1 MTISGLKV
9 ARARFAF
16 PIVAALAMCAASGAW
31 AQQKQKVSFSAP
43 AASTKYTQQHAIDV
57 GDAPGHQVRVFELQ
71 RTYGKDGPMIEG
83 VRVKE
88 SWTRGMT
95 DFTDLNGPGVSYT
108 TYNMD
113 NGDKIYS
120 RGTFE
125 AHRIAGSEG
134 KYTLK
139 NIGAGTITGGTGKF
153 QAIRGVARSENLA
166 DPKAGV
172 NESKGEIEYWMEK

>member
-1 MTISGLKV
+1 MTSSNLQV
-9 ARARFAF
+9 ARLSSAILMAGAFA
-16 PIVAALAMCAASGAW
+16 VCATPGAW
-31 AQQKQKVSFSAP
+31 AQDKQKALFNTP
-43 AASTKYTQQHAIDV
+43 AANTKYTQQHAIDV

-71 RTYGKDGPMIEG
+71 RTYGNDAPMIG
-83 VRVKE
+83 GLRVKE

-108 TYNMD
+108 TYVMD

-125 AHRIAGSEG
+125 AHRIAGADG
-134 KYTLK
+134 KFTLK
-139 NIGAGTITGGTGKF
+139 NLGAATITGGTGKL
-153 QAIRGVARSENLA
+153 QGIRGMARTENFA
-166 DPKAGV
+166 DPKAGI